1 MFALRAANMVPDS
14 LQTYAG
20 PLPGPRAIVTPAN
33 LETTPRPLQV
43 AHVLRQLQARAHAA
57 GRPVTL
63 VVDDTVHVLVDETL
77 LTSSLVGLLDYAAEH
92 GAETLVLRV
101 SSEEPG
107 VLLELELDG
116 THLASRLWQELQSS
130 APRSRRLRR
139 AARAFE
145 EMQAKLE
152 LQHTSET
159 SASLLILF
167 PVPRVSYWF
176 AAE

>member
-1 MFALRAANMVPDS
+1 MVPDS
-14 LQTYAG
+14 LQTYAV
-20 PLPGPRAIVTPAN
+20 PLPAPRAIVAPAN
-33 LETTPRPLQV
+33 LETTLPPLQV

-63 VVDDTVHVLVDETL
+63 VVDDTVHVQVDEPL
-77 LTSSLVGLLDYAAEH
+77 LTSALEDLLDFAADE
-92 GAETLVLRV
+92 GAETLVLRG

-116 THLASRLWQELQSS
+116 TNLASRLWQELQSS
-130 APRSRRLRR
+130 APHSPKLRR

-152 LQHTSET
+152 LRHESET

-167 PVPRVSYWF
+167 PAPRVSYEV